1 MKKVLSIF
9 LSLFMLWACSDKE
22 DPSQP
27 IQPILPD
34 DDDPVEVEDSVFYQL
49 KVDGYELVAYS
60 QSGTCMLM
68 QADTTFA
75 FSCLFDSCGARQ
87 LVAYCDS
94 TGMVERIV
102 ADNQVVNILYHEDKQ
117 KMDIFY
123 KKKDNTIGWI
133 ENVESPYS
141 KLSSRVEAGDVPY
154 SAISVMNNL
163 SYAVYTVINT
173 YDVYL
178 PIKAWGLVQKY
189 SKAPIP
195 IGDAVQMIQHLLGK
209 DYKQLMLK
217 HYMTINQ
224 VMTDYSAWVKE
235 ELYGD
240 AIPLLRNYAVRK
252 GINDL
257 TLTAYVEG
265 VDSLKSKFK
274 VGVIVTDDEHV
285 TLTTYTYLD
294 NKSSQYNPEQ
304 INYLCTFPRLE
315 TGKRYKFRPY
325 LAPVSSSKYL
335 KGAKCMLDYYK
346 YGSIQDRLLLETK
359 AEVLSNT
366 DEEVKFKLSV
376 AYAKTSVKMGMI
388 YGEHPDLLNHGYQ
401 QVEYQPTFNE
411 SLMSYDYE
419 KEVKLENME
428 SGCIY
433 YMPYIIY
440 DDYVINRTLFT
451 PTTTSI
457 VTAITKEDLTFYGK
471 RDSVHVINNPITGDA
486 EAEGN
491 TLTLNGSFDKNIINM
506 VEESGMGVQKK
517 TSSSRAGG
525 QEDITIENSTVIKAD
540 IQEDGTFKA
549 TLDLNE
555 EDSCVYYRAYIK
567 VKGKVYY
574 GEVKKY
580 TKENEEDPLREAL
593 IELYNSTGGDNWK
606 SNNNWCSDESIE
618 DWWGINYDSITN
630 SCLIL
635 LTDNNLTGEIHQT
648 FPENINVKLRLG
660 DNQLTSINISGS
672 TGISELLCYN
682 NQLTSLDVSNC
693 SALTELDC
701 GDNQLMSLNASNCV
715 ALPSLACGEG
725 QLVSLDVSNCTGLT
739 SLLCSDN
746 QLTTLDISNCTAL
759 ENLKCSHNKLITLD
773 ISSCTSLSTLYC
785 EDNQL
790 TSLDVSGCST
800 LTTLNCAA
808 DNYLTSLNAS
818 NCIALTNLFCGFEN
832 QLTSLNISN
841 CTALTSLNTFRSQLI
856 SLDAS
861 NCTALKS
868 IYIVNNQLAS
878 LDVSNCSAL
887 NSLYCD
893 GNKLTSLD
901 VSDCVNLK
909 FLECRDNQL
918 TSLDVSNCTI
928 LTELSCW
935 NNLLT
940 KLNVTK
946 CTDLIELLCSNN
958 QLTTLDI
965 SKCTLLTR
973 LDCSTNQLT
982 SLDITKCAVLTVL
995 SCENNQLPSLDV
1007 SNCTTLKG
1015 LSCNNNKLSSL
1026 DISNCMD
1033 LNYLNCDENQLTSL
1047 DVSKCTKVTDIHCKK
1062 NQLISLN
1069 LSGCLELE
1077 WLDCSVNQLKSLD
1090 IPQNRNMY
1098 GLICNSNK
1106 INQEIPDWFSQ
1117 FNQFIYDKKYHYL
1130 GEEVVNG
1137 ETIIR
1142 YDTHTYGWWYPG
1154 EPDKGYHGK

>member
-1 MKKVLSIF
+1 
-9 LSLFMLWACSDKE
+9 MLWACSDKE
-22 DPSQP
+22 DLSQP

-49 KVDGYELVAYS
+49 KVDDYELIAVS

-68 QADTTFA
+68 QTDTTFA
-75 FSCLFDSCGARQ
+75 FSCLFDSCGTKQ
-87 LVAYCDS
+87 LIAYCDS
-94 TGMVERIV
+94 AGVVERIV
-102 ADNQVVNILYHEDKQ
+102 ADNQVINILYHEDKQ
-117 KMDIFY
+117 KMDFFY
-123 KKKDNTIGWI
+123 KKVDNSIGWI
-133 ENVESPYS
+133 EDVESPYS
-141 KLSSRVEAGDVPY
+141 KLPSRVEAGDVPY
-154 SAISVMNNL
+154 SAISVMNNV
-163 SYAVYTVINT
+163 SYAVYNVINT

-178 PIKAWGLVQKY
+178 PIKAWELVQKY

-224 VMTDYSAWVKE
+224 VMADYSAWVKE

-335 KGAKCMLDYYK
+335 TGAKCMLDYYK

-457 VTAITKEDLTFYGK
+457 VTAITKEDLTFYGRK
-471 RDSVHVINNPITGDA
+471 DSVHVINNPITGDA
-486 EAEGN
+486 EAEGK

-506 VEESGMGVQKK
+506 VEDSGMGIHKE

-525 QEDITIENSTVIKAD
+525 KEDITIENSTVIKAD

-580 TKENEEDPLREAL
+580 TQENEEDPLREAL
-593 IELYNSTGGDNWK
+593 IELYNSTGGDNWNV
-606 SNNNWCSDESIE
+606 NNNWCSDKPIE
-618 DWWGINYDSITN
+618 KWYGI
-630 SCLIL
+630 
-635 LTDNNLTGEIHQT
+635 EIKGDTCIIDLRGNGLKGKIDQT
-648 FPENINVKLRLG
+648 FPDCINIKLNVWA
-660 DNQLTSINISGS
+660 NELTSIKVSGS
-672 TGISELLCYN
+672 TT
-682 NQLTSLDVSNC
+682 LTF
-693 SALTELDC
+693 LDC
-701 GDNQLMSLNASNCV
+701 SFSETLSN
-715 ALPSLACGEG
+715 P
-725 QLVSLDVSNCTGLT
+725 
-739 SLLCSDN
+739 
-746 QLTTLDISNCTAL
+746 
-759 ENLKCSHNKLITLD
+759 
-773 ISSCTSLSTLYC
+773 
-785 EDNQL
+785 
-790 TSLDVSGCST
+790 
-800 LTTLNCAA
+800 
-808 DNYLTSLNAS
+808 
-818 NCIALTNLFCGFEN
+818 
-832 QLTSLNISN
+832 
-841 CTALTSLNTFRSQLI
+841 
-856 SLDAS
+856 
-861 NCTALKS
+861 
-868 IYIVNNQLAS
+868 
-878 LDVSNCSAL
+878 
-887 NSLYCD
+887 
-893 GNKLTSLD
+893 
-901 VSDCVNLK
+901 
-909 FLECRDNQL
+909 L
-918 TSLDVSNCTI
+918 TSLDVSNCTA
-928 LTELSCW
+928 LT
-935 NNLLT
+935 
-940 KLNVTK
+940 
-946 CTDLIELLCSNN
+946 
-958 QLTTLDI
+958 
-965 SKCTLLTR
+965 
-973 LDCSTNQLT
+973 
-982 SLDITKCAVLTVL
+982 
-995 SCENNQLPSLDV
+995 
-1007 SNCTTLKG
+1007 
-1015 LSCNNNKLSSL
+1015 
-1026 DISNCMD
+1026 
-1033 LNYLNCDENQLTSL
+1033 YLNCGHNDLNSLNISGCTALRYLECCANRLTSL
-1047 DVSKCTKVTDIHCKK
+1047 DVSSCTALTYLSCART
-1062 NQLISLN
+1062 QLTALDV
-1069 LSGCLELE
+1069 SGCTALMSLYCFETKIT
-1077 WLDCSVNQLKSLD
+1077 SV
-1090 IPQNRNMY
+1090 
-1098 GLICNSNK
+1098 
-1106 INQEIPDWFSQ
+1106 IPDWFSQ
-1117 FNQFIYDKKYHYL
+1117 LEHFKYDQRYTYYTDYVDGKRVPKLLVDL
-1130 GEEVVNG
+1130 G
-1137 ETIIR
+1137 
-1142 YDTHTYGWWYPG
+1142 YGWWYPG
-1154 EPDKGYHGK
+1154 EPEKGYHGK